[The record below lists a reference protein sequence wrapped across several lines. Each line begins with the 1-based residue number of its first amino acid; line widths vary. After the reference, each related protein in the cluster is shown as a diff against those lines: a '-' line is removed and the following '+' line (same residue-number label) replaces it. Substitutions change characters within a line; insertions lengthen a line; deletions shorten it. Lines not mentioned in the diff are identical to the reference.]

1 MAGRFFVT
9 RRGKII
15 LLPVRTSYEEGRQ
28 EIMEFDFYQEQA
40 FLTEQPYM
48 KSDDK
53 DKLVVPMLGLAGEAG
68 ELLAEYKKKLRDG
81 GDHLHFEKRVR
92 EELGDLLW
100 YIANIATKFDL
111 KLSDV
116 AQYNLE
122 KTQDRWGHGPSEK
135 SAPTF
140 DAAFS
145 SDERIP
151 RQFSVRIFDTIFK
164 DELKTMGFCDGLPLG
179 DPLTDNVTVE
189 DGYRFHDVFHLAY
202 AAVLGWSP
210 VTRFLL
216 GVKRKSSK
224 DYDENQDGGR
234 AIAIEEGIS
243 ALVYSYAENH
253 HFLEQAT
260 ALDYSLLRTIRELVA
275 KYEVKPLSSSEWQ
288 QAILLGFKIWRPL
301 NENKSGVIHIDLDNR
316 HVEFERPMSAAEIKE
331 LTDSYLEAKEKK
343 KALQKEKRER
353 IKALKT

>member
-1 MAGRFFVT
+1 ME
-9 RRGKII
+9 K
-15 LLPVRTSYEEGRQ
+15 EK
-28 EIMEFDFYQEQA
+28 MEFDDYQSKA
-40 FLTEQPYM
+40 YLTEQAYM
-48 KSDDK
+48 SSEDK
-53 DKLVVPMLGLAGEAG
+53 DKLIVPLLGLAGEAG

-81 GDHLHFEKRVR
+81 CDHLHFDKRVR

-100 YIANIATKFDL
+100 YIANIATKFNL
-111 KLSDV
+111 KLSDI
-116 AQYNLE
+116 AQFNLE
-122 KTQDRWGHGPSEK
+122 KTQDRWGRGPSEK

-140 DAAFS
+140 DSAFFD
-145 SDERIP
+145 DEKIP
-151 RQFSVRIFDTIFK
+151 RCFTVQIFDTTYNG
-164 DELKTMGFCDGLPLG
+164 DLKTMGFCQGLPLG

-210 VTRFLL
+210 VSRFLL

-253 HFLEQAT
+253 HFLEEAK
-260 ALDYSLLRTIRELVA
+260 ALDYSLLRTIRDLVA

-288 QAILLGFKIWRPL
+288 QAILLGFKIWQQL
-301 NENKSGVIHIDLDNR
+301 NANKSGLIHVDLDSR
-316 HVEFERPMSAAEIKE
+316 HMEYERPLTVEEIKD
-331 LTDSYLEAKEKK
+331 LTDSYPEAKEKK
-343 KALQKEKRER
+343 KAIQKAKKER
-353 IKALKT
+353 LK